1 MGHFRF
7 SSTSWWSQMR
17 EQLRVE
23 KSAMKPFFFY
33 LNAEEKAQHKYLCLN
48 VRSATASKKKN
59 KNVKQMR
66 NTKLVINTTCS
77 HVLVPN
83 ANRTIFILDTV
94 VFSIRIIGI
103 LRMFMSV
110 ELVNV
115 IVACEENDSYLK
127 EKKNKRF
134 KKTSQSRQKT
144 GTKDRKMLSAQPM

>member
-1 MGHFRF
+1 
-7 SSTSWWSQMR
+7 
-17 EQLRVE
+17 
-23 KSAMKPFFFY
+23 
-33 LNAEEKAQHKYLCLN
+33 
-48 VRSATASKKKN
+48 
-59 KNVKQMR
+59 MR

-115 IVACEENDSYLK
+115 IVACEENDCYLK

-134 KKTSQSRQKT
+134 KKNLAKSTKNGHHGQTNAQRTANVNVITSFRHRFDPFN
-144 GTKDRKMLSAQPM
+144 DRR